1 MSLTPAQVES
11 TADWICSIQ
20 LPSGMIP
27 WFPGGHADP
36 WNHVEAAMALVLS
49 GRNREAERAF
59 EWLRRA
65 QQVDGS
71 WCLYYLA
78 EGVEE
83 PRRDPNVCAYVA
95 TGAWWYYLIS
105 GDRAALEEMWPVV
118 DGAIGFSLT
127 LQQPG
132 GEVLWSMEP
141 DGTPGRFALLTGS
154 SSILHSLRCGVA
166 VAEALG
172 YERPE
177 WELAAGRL
185 AHAIAHREDTFE
197 PKQRWAMDWYYPV
210 LSGAVAGESGARR
223 LAERWDEFVMEGL
236 GVRCVADRPWVT
248 GAETAECAMALDSA
262 GQSAQAAVLLSWTDH
277 LRDRDG
283 AYWTGCVHPEC
294 IRFPGGERT
303 TYTAAAVLL
312 ANHVLHGDGPAAG
325 LFRGHTLPAVLDL
338 AEVEEPVVEG

>member
-1 MSLTPAQVES
+1 
-11 TADWICSIQ
+11 
-20 LPSGMIP
+20 
-27 WFPGGHADP
+27 
-36 WNHVEAAMALVLS
+36 
-49 GRNREAERAF
+49 
-59 EWLRRA
+59 
-65 QQVDGS
+65 
-71 WCLYYLA
+71 
-78 EGVEE
+78 
-83 PRRDPNVCAYVA
+83 
-95 TGAWWYYLIS
+95 
-105 GDRAALEEMWPVV
+105 
-118 DGAIGFSLT
+118 
-127 LQQPG
+127 
-132 GEVLWSMEP
+132 MEP

-154 SSILHSLRCGVA
+154 SSILHSLRCAVA

-197 PKQRWAMDWYYPV
+197 PKERWAMDWYYPV

-262 GQSAQAAVLLSWTDH
+262 GQSTQAALLLDWTEH

-338 AEVEEPVVEG
+338 AEVEEPVGEG